1 MSKYLTLEQ
10 LAKIIYTHFYSSS
23 MIFFLG
29 IFVFSGVVTSDAGL
43 VIYSILTTV
52 IYFFSIY
59 NAAVGICHRDKKSY
73 THENPYWF
81 KGFLLP
87 IGLLLVSTLL
97 YLLYF
102 VTWKYMTINSMLY
115 SAQGYINNILF
126 TMWTF
131 PFNAFIGLGNGYMN
145 LYGYIIVA
153 VVPFIASFLG
163 YFAAYNNYDITSTV
177 SKLIYATNK
186 KEKNEK

>member
-1 MSKYLTLEQ
+1 MSKYLTQDQ
-10 LAKIIYTHFYSSS
+10 LAKIIYTHFYSSA

-29 IFVFSGVVTSDAGL
+29 IFVFSGVVTSDTGS
-43 VIYSILTTV
+43 VIYSVLTTV

-59 NAAVGICHRDKKSY
+59 NAAVGICHRDKQSY
-73 THENPYWF
+73 TRENPYWF

-87 IGLLLVSTLL
+87 IGLLLVSILL
-97 YLLYF
+97 YILYF
-102 VTWKYMTINSMLY
+102 VTWKCMTINSMLY

-126 TMWTF
+126 MMWTF

-153 VVPFIASFLG
+153 LVPFIASFLG
-163 YFAAYNNYDITSTV
+163 YFAAYNNYDISSTV
-177 SKLIYATNK
+177 SKLIYATND